1 MLIKTV
7 QIHIKML
14 KSLTGR
20 KNETEGADNET
31 E

>member
-1 MLIKTV
+1 MLIKKV
-7 QIHIKML
+7 QIQIKML

-20 KNETEGADNET
+20 KNETEDADNET